1 MITINGIIIIRG
13 HKSKFSV
20 GLLNFNI
27 RIRVIRIIIIIATT
41 IRQEP
46 MSTNFLVNLLRRNRI
61 IRVRNIVK
69 LSINQFNMRVLL

>member
-1 MITINGIIIIRG
+1 MITLNGIIIIRS
-13 HKSKFSV
+13 HKSQFSV